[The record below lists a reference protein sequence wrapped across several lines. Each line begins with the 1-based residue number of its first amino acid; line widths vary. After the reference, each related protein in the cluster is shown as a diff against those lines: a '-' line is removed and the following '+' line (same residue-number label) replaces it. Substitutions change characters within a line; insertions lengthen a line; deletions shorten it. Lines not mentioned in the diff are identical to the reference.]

1 MLSVHAILRA
11 LSRVM
16 RRDLG
21 SFATLKVNN
30 FFLFVL
36 FLSYS
41 NILYHMQPHSAYPFL
56 LLVGFLLLFPMSSD
70 PLAKIPATRLGLW
83 PLEYSQR
90 LALRLASTALSPV
103 FWIAMVLL
111 LLAAPSLA
119 LAFVALAVAMQAA
132 IMAVGSPRWHGG
144 LRLGFPGKLGP
155 LIAAA
160 IRQMLSVL
168 DTYIALLLAIG
179 GCAYRFFFHAP
190 DPAAYPIFA
199 LLIALALS
207 TYAQCLFGLDN
218 SSALTRYRLLPLPFW
233 QILVAK
239 DIAYLA
245 ILVILVAP
253 LSMAA
258 GLTSGLTAL
267 AIGRYSS
274 VRRRS
279 PQYRWRFTGGRVMV
293 GVPQGVLGIGLGLAA
308 HDTSPAFLGVAVVA
322 YCASLW
328 MLPDLRDP
336 F

>member
-1 MLSVHAILRA
+1 MRPVNAILRA

-70 PLAKIPATRLGLW
+70 PLAKIPAARFGLW
-83 PLEYSQR
+83 PLESSQR
-90 LALRLASTALSPV
+90 FALRLASVALSPV
-103 FWIAMVLL
+103 FWIALILL
-111 LLAAPSLA
+111 LFTARSLA
-119 LAFVALAVAMQAA
+119 LAFVALAIAMQAA
-132 IMAVGSPRWHGG
+132 MVTAGSPRWNTGV
-144 LRLGFPGKLGP
+144 RLGFPGKLGP

-179 GCAYRFFFHAP
+179 GCAYRIFFHAP

-218 SSALTRYRLLPLPFW
+218 NSALTRYRLLPLPLW

-245 ILVILVAP
+245 ILVVLVAP
-253 LSMAA
+253 LSMSA
-258 GLTSGLTAL
+258 GLTSGLIAL

-279 PQYRWRFTGGRVMV
+279 PQYRWRFTGGRVIV
-293 GVPQGVLGIGLGLAA
+293 GVPQGVLGLGLGLAA
-308 HDTSPAFLGVAVVA
+308 HETSPAFLAVAAVA

>member
-1 MLSVHAILRA
+1 MRPGNAILRA
-11 LSRVM
+11 LRRVI

-21 SFATLKVNN
+21 SFSSLKVNN

-41 NILYHMQPHSAYPFL
+41 NILYHLQPHSAYPFL

-70 PLAKIPATRLGLW
+70 PLAKIPAARFGLW
-83 PLEYSQR
+83 PLAAAQR

-103 FWIAMVLL
+103 FWIALILL
-111 LLAAPSLA
+111 LLTARSLA
-119 LAFVALAVAMQAA
+119 LAFVALAIAMQAA
-132 IMAVGSPRWHGG
+132 IVTARSPRWNTGM
-144 LRLGFPGKLGP
+144 RLSFPGKLGP

-168 DTYIALLLAIG
+168 DTYIALLLAIA
-179 GCAYRFFFHAP
+179 GCAYRFFFPAP
-190 DPAAYPIFA
+190 DPAAYPVFA

-218 SSALTRYRLLPLPFW
+218 SSALTRYRLLPLPLW

-253 LSMAA
+253 LSVTA
-258 GLTSGLTAL
+258 GLTSGLIAL

-274 VRRRS
+274 VSRRS
-279 PQYRWRFTGGRVMV
+279 PQYRWRFTGGRVIV
-293 GVPQGVLGIGLGLAA
+293 GVPQSVLGIGLGIAA
-308 HDTSPAFLGVAVVA
+308 QQVSLAFLAIAAAA
-322 YCASLW
+322 YCMSLYIG
-328 MLPDLRDP
+328 PP
-336 F
+336 FNRG

>member
-1 MLSVHAILRA
+1 MLSVNAILRA
-11 LSRVM
+11 ISRVM

-70 PLAKIPATRLGLW
+70 PLAKIPAARFGLW
-83 PLEYSQR
+83 PLEASQR
-90 LALRLASTALSPV
+90 FALRLASAALSPV
-103 FWIAMVLL
+103 FWIALILL
-111 LLAAPSLA
+111 LLTARSLA
-119 LAFVALAVAMQAA
+119 LAFVALAIAMQAA
-132 IMAVGSPRWHGG
+132 IATAGSPGWNAGV
-144 LRLGFPGKLGP
+144 RLGFPGRLGP

-160 IRQMLSVL
+160 IRQTLSVL

-218 SSALTRYRLLPLPFW
+218 SSALTRYRLLPLPLW

-239 DIAYLA
+239 DAAYLA

-258 GLTSGLTAL
+258 GLTSGLIAL
-267 AIGRYSS
+267 AIGHYSS
-274 VRRRS
+274 VRRRGQ
-279 PQYRWRFTGGRVMV
+279 QYRWRFTGGRVMV

-308 HDTSPAFLGVAVVA
+308 HEASPAFLAVAAVA
-322 YCASLW
+322 YRASLW
-328 MLPDLRDP
+328 IPAAPSNDS
-336 F
+336 